1 MKANQ
6 QTLSSWIVLAAL
18 SLPLVLTS
26 CVDDSVENAPELI
39 SNIIVSGIEERYTA
53 TAYVGEVLEISPEV
67 QSGYSESE
75 LHYRWMLLDG
85 NTGSPDINGDTIR
98 PVLIGEDKHL
108 NYEVNTTPGTYQ
120 LRLEV
125 SADNGYSIVRT
136 ASLSIVTAFSQG
148 FYILKETAE
157 GNTDLDLVNTSGEL
171 LSDVLAQT
179 QGSSLQGT
187 PLKLNVLYAGYYIN
201 PDNDEM
207 ETTHHL
213 VVTTEKGTIGMYR
226 TTDLLETFSRRN
238 IKYEAMEADEK
249 PYTVVQTN
257 MGYGVLLTNHGIY
270 HTSTGAGWTSSK
282 SSGRY
287 GYPEAETGASGYVFV
302 DLNSYGCL
310 AFWDEDSHSLYCTN
324 YNLVVQPLADI
335 NLGGTE
341 QTQNLTTYECLNC
354 GLCTGSGV
362 GHFILRD
369 NATGTRYLYLTAGDF
384 ANGLYYTGCKA
395 LGENSHAARSTAYA
409 TCGLQGNYIYCVDGN
424 KLYGINLNS
433 ETLAEVL
440 MPLAGID
447 SRETITMVTNQY
459 WSSYFIEQNNYDYL
473 MVGTQ
478 QGNNYRLYMYNMKG
492 GVPDGEPVATYSGTG
507 KIKAVRFVSQEY
519 DSNDAGFNNALSPCW
534 D

>member
-1 MKANQ
+1 MKAKLH
-6 QTLSSWIVLAAL
+6 TLSLWIVLTAL
-18 SLPLVLTS
+18 SLPLALTS

-39 SNIIVSGIEERYTA
+39 SDITVSGIEERYTA

-67 QSGYSESE
+67 VSGYSENE
-75 LHYRWMLLDG
+75 LHYQWMLLDG
-85 NTGSPDINGDTIR
+85 NTGSLDSNGDTIQ
-98 PVLIGEDKHL
+98 PVLISAEKQL
-108 NYEVNTTPGTYQ
+108 SYEVNTAPGTYQ

-125 SADNGYSIVRT
+125 SADNGYSVVRT

-157 GNTDLDLVNTSGEL
+157 GNSDLDLVNTSGEL
-171 LSDVLAQT
+171 LPNVLTQT
-179 QGSSLQGT
+179 QGSPLQGS

-213 VVTTEKGTIGMYR
+213 VLTTQEGEIGMYR

-238 IKYEAMEADEK
+238 IKYEAMEADEQ
-249 PYTVVQTN
+249 PYTIVQTN

-270 HTSTGAGWTSSK
+270 HTSTGAGWASTL
-282 SSGRY
+282 SSGRF
-287 GYPEAETGASGYVFV
+287 GYPEADTGASGYVFI
-302 DLNSYGCL
+302 DLNSYGSL
-310 AFWDEDSHSLYCTN
+310 AFWDEDAHSLYCTN
-324 YNLVVQPLADI
+324 YNLVVQPLTDI
-335 NLGGTE
+335 SLGGTE
-341 QTQNLTTYECLNC
+341 LTQNLTSYECLNC
-354 GLCTGSGV
+354 GLCTASGV

-369 NATGTRYLYLTAGDF
+369 NDTDTRYLYLTAGDF
-384 ANGLYYTGCKA
+384 STGLYYTACKA

-433 ETLAEVL
+433 ESLAEVS
-440 MPLAGID
+440 MPLSGIG
-447 SRETITMVTNQY
+447 SGETITMVTNQY
-459 WSSYFIEQNNYDYL
+459 WSSYFVEQNNYDYL

-478 QGNNYRLYMYNMKG
+478 SDNSYHLYMYNMKG
-492 GVPDGEPVATYSGTG
+492 GVPDGDPVATYSGTG
-507 KIKAVRFVSQEY
+507 RIKAVRFVSQDY
-519 DSNDAGFNNALSPCW
+519 DTSDAGFNSALSPCW